1 MTALILPHDITR
13 VATLKMV
20 GEVLRQNGIETAQR
34 DARLLMLAA
43 AGITHADLL
52 SDPRRALG
60 KEASERLTDWIA
72 QRLDRVPVARIL
84 GEWEF
89 WSLPFT
95 LAPETLVPRPDSET
109 VVAAA
114 LINLGERRH
123 ASEGL
128 RVLDLGTGSGCLLV
142 ALLHELPDATGL
154 GVDLSEEALAMAAIN
169 ARRNHIGERAS
180 FLKSDWHLGIDDRF
194 DLIVSNPPY
203 IADPVIDTLE
213 PEVRLHDPRL
223 ALSGG
228 HDGLQAYHLL
238 LEGLPKLLVPNG
250 VAVLEIGSDQSET
263 VAKLAKDKGFHLEG
277 PYADFG
283 ARPRAF
289 ALRLKN

>member
-1 MTALILPHDITR
+1 MSALILPPDITR
-13 VATLKMV
+13 VTSLKTV
-20 GEVLRQNGIETAQR
+20 GEVLRSNGIETAQR

-43 AGITHADLL
+43 AGIVHADLL
-52 SDPRRALG
+52 REPRVPLG
-60 KEASERLTDWIA
+60 GEVAERLSGWIN
-72 QRLDRVPVARIL
+72 QRLQRVPVARIL

-114 LINLGERRH
+114 LINLGDRRH
-123 ASEGL
+123 QSDGL
-128 RVLDLGTGSGCLLV
+128 RVLDLGTGTGCLLV
-142 ALLHELPDATGL
+142 ALLHELPGATGL
-154 GVDLSEEALAMAAIN
+154 GVDLSDEALAIATIN
-169 ARRNHIGERAS
+169 ARRNHIGKRAQ
-180 FLKSDWHLGIDDRF
+180 FQRSDWHHHIEGQF

-203 IADPVIDTLE
+203 ISDPVIDTLE

-228 HDGLQAYHLL
+228 HDGLDAYRILMQ
-238 LEGLPKLLVPNG
+238 GLPKLLAPDG

-263 VAKLAKDKGFHLEG
+263 VARLARDSGFLLEG

-283 ARPRAF
+283 ARPRAY
-289 ALRLKN
+289 ALRLNS